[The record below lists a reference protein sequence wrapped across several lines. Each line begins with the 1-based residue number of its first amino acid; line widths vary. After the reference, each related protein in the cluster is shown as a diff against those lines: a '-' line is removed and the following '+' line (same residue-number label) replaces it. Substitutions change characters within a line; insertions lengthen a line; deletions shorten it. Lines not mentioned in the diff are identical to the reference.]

1 MMKKSFAQKVREAVS
16 ELGEFTIDELS
27 NKLNVQ
33 AYKDNERLRLAVKS
47 LRKHREIISIK
58 RGLYKYQGKQKPLVK
73 IARIW
78 RAMRIKVYFT
88 LQDVVR
94 LSGAS
99 ESHARKYIKYLIGK
113 GFVEHVTGKGYTGK
127 LYRLVDPDNAPLE
140 HPKLDK
146 KKR

>member
-1 MMKKSFAQKVREAVS
+1 MSESFAQRVRKAAN
-16 ELGEFTIDELS
+16 ELGEFTIDELG
-27 NKLNVQ
+27 KELNIQ
-33 AYKDNERLRLAVKS
+33 TYKDSEKLGWAVRD
-47 LRKHREIISIK
+47 LRKNKEIVSVK
-58 RGLYKYQGKQKPLVK
+58 KGLYKYQGKQGPLVK

-88 LQDVVR
+88 HQDVVR

-99 ESHARKYIKYLIGK
+99 VSHARKYIKYLIGK
-113 GFVEHVTGKGYTGK
+113 GLVAYVSGQGYTGR

-146 KKR
+146 EKR

>member
-1 MMKKSFAQKVREAVS
+1 MMKKSFAQKTRESARG
-16 ELGEFTIDELS
+16 LGEFTLQELS
-27 NKLNVQ
+27 KNMNIQ
-33 AYKDNERLRLAVKS
+33 SYKDNERLRCRVKD
-47 LRKHREIISIK
+47 LRKNQEIISIR
-58 RGLYKYQGKQKPLVK
+58 RGLYRYQGKQGPLVK
-73 IARIW
+73 IARVW

-99 ESHARKYIKYLIGK
+99 ESHARKYIKYLMGK
-113 GFVEHVTGKGYTGK
+113 GFVEYVSGQGYGGK
-127 LYRLVDPDNAPLE
+127 LYKLVDPDNAPLE